1 MCVVFQSSIQSR
13 DKVLLVTAGES
24 INKLCEERNSI
35 EKLKTNREENDMEEE
50 AEEVLKY
57 ERLVAHYLNTQGSP
71 LSVFPVSSSSV
82 LLITPDTNLASSTDA
97 HSGSLIVFEA
107 SHIHTEPTASP
118 RLLKVPTSALQSLSS
133 VFLTHVENED
143 RESSTD
149 VNLFS
154 VMLRGV
160 SDKVEPDKTC
170 ITEDVQESCPQ
181 HLLQTCATSTWISD
195 SRSQN
200 SQKSIQMNILEE
212 DDDDD
217 SGYLSRN

>member
-1 MCVVFQSSIQSR
+1 MRVVFQSSFQSR

-50 AEEVLKY
+50 ADEVFRY
-57 ERLVAHYLNTQGSP
+57 ETLVAHYLNTQGSP

-82 LLITPDTNLASSTDA
+82 LLMNLSTDTSLASSTDA
-97 HSGSLIVFEA
+97 HSGSLIVFEG

-118 RLLKVPTSALQSLSS
+118 RLLKVTSALQSLSS
-133 VFLTHVENED
+133 VFPTHVENED

-154 VMLRGV
+154 VMLGGV
-160 SDKVEPDKTC
+160 SDKAEPDKIC
-170 ITEDVQESCPQ
+170 FTEDVQESCPQ
-181 HLLQTCATSTWISD
+181 LLLQTCATSTWISD
-195 SRSQN
+195 SQSQN
-200 SQKSIQMNILEE
+200 SQKSIQINILEE
-212 DDDDD
+212 DDG